1 MLTCS
6 KVNLS
11 LAVTARRPDGYHDL
25 DSLFYPFRDPSD
37 EITLEDAPAASGV
50 TIRCDAPGVP
60 LEPEKNLCGKAVYA
74 YCKAAGMDIPGLI
87 IHLEKHIPVAAGM
100 GGGSA
105 DCATMLRLLQD
116 RFHELSQEQL
126 ENVAFSLGADVPFF
140 LNPRP
145 SHVTGAGEH
154 HTPIGGLPEHLP
166 LLLAAPQF
174 PVSAAWAYQHMDL
187 RRAISTPP
195 QTNELIDALR
205 RRDYE
210 SAAHF
215 MRNDL
220 EHALFIKYPLLVLL
234 RRFLLENGAIRAMVS
249 GSGPTLLALFRD
261 DAAAQAAYAR
271 AAAEFASR
279 DSRDA
284 FVPERQPGTTAVEG
298 LPSAVRF
305 LLPA

>member
-37 EITLEDAPAASGV
+37 VIRLEDAPAGSGV
-50 TIRCDAPGVP
+50 TILRDAPGVP
-60 LEPEKNLCGKAVYA
+60 LEPEKNLCGKAVFA
-74 YCKAAGMDIPGLI
+74 YCKAAGMDVPDLI

-105 DCATMLRLLQD
+105 DCATVLKLLQE
-116 RFHELSQEQL
+116 RFRALSDSQL
-126 ENVAFSLGADVPFF
+126 EDAAFSLGADVPFF

-145 SHVTGAGEH
+145 SYVTGAGEH
-154 HTPIGGLPEHLP
+154 HTPVEGLPEHLP

-174 PVSAAWAYQHMDL
+174 PVSAAWAYRHMDL
-187 RRAISTPP
+187 QRAISTPP

-210 SAAHF
+210 SAARF

-220 EHALFIKYPLLVLL
+220 EHALFDKYPLLVLL
-234 RRFLLENGAIRAMVS
+234 RRFLLEQGALRVMVS

-261 DAAAQAAYAR
+261 DAAAKAAYGR
-271 AAAEFASR
+271 AASEF
-279 DSRDA
+279 D
-284 FVPERQPGTTAVEG
+284 P
-298 LPSAVRF
+298 AVRF
-305 LLPA
+305 LLPT

>member
-11 LAVTARRPDGYHDL
+11 LAVTAKRPDGYHDL

-37 EITLEDAPAASGV
+37 DIQFEDASIGSGIS
-50 TIRCDAPGVP
+50 IRCNTPGVP
-60 LEPEKNLCGKAVYA
+60 LEPEKNLCGKAVCA
-74 YCKAAGMDIPGLI
+74 YCKAAGMDVPGLVI
-87 IHLEKHIPVAAGM
+87 YLEKHIPVAAGM

-105 DCATMLRLLQD
+105 DGATVLRLLQD
-116 RFHELSQEQL
+116 RFHALTQEQL
-126 ENVAFSLGADVPFF
+126 EAAAFSLGADVPFF

-145 SHVTGAGEH
+145 SHITGAGEH
-154 HTPIGGLPEHLP
+154 HTPVDGLPEHLP
-166 LLLAAPQF
+166 ILLAAPQY
-174 PVSAAWAYQHMDL
+174 PVSAAWAYKHTDL
-187 RRAISTPP
+187 VRAISTPP
-195 QTNELIDALR
+195 CTNELIDALR

-210 SAAHF
+210 SAAQF

-234 RRFLLENGAIRAMVS
+234 RKFLLENGALRAMVS

-261 DAAAQAAYAR
+261 DAAAQAARDR
-271 AAAEFASR
+271 ATAEFDRS
-279 DSRDA
+279 
-284 FVPERQPGTTAVEG
+284 
-298 LPSAVRF
+298 VRF

>member
-37 EITLEDAPAASGV
+37 EITLEDTPAASGV

-74 YCKAAGMDIPGLI
+74 YCKAAGMDVPGLL
-87 IHLEKHIPVAAGM
+87 IHLKKNIPVAAGM

-105 DCATMLRLLQD
+105 DCATVLKLLQE
-116 RFHELSQEQL
+116 RFRALSDSQL
-126 ENVAFSLGADVPFF
+126 EDAAFSLGADVPFF

-154 HTPIGGLPEHLP
+154 HTPVDGLPEHLP
-166 LLLAAPQF
+166 ILLAAPQF
-174 PVSAAWAYQHMDL
+174 PVSAAWAYKHTDL

-195 QTNELIDALR
+195 RTNELIDALR
-205 RRDYE
+205 LRDYE
-210 SAAHF
+210 SAAEF

-234 RRFLLENGAIRAMVS
+234 RRSLLENGALRVMVS

-261 DAAAQAAYAR
+261 DAAAKSAFACVTS
-271 AAAEFASR
+271 EF
-279 DSRDA
+279 D
-284 FVPERQPGTTAVEG
+284 PCI
-298 LPSAVRF
+298 RF
-305 LLPA
+305 ILPA

>member
-37 EITLEDAPAASGV
+37 VIRLEDAPAGSGV
-50 TIRCDAPGVP
+50 TILCDAPGVP

-74 YCKAAGMDIPGLI
+74 YCKAAGMDVPALV

-105 DCATMLRLLQD
+105 DCATVLKLLQE
-116 RFHELSQEQL
+116 RFRALSQEQL

-145 SHVTGAGEH
+145 SHITGAGEH
-154 HTPIGGLPEHLP
+154 HTPVEGLPEHLP
-166 LLLAAPQF
+166 LLLAAPQY
-174 PVSAAWAYQHMDL
+174 PVSAAWAYRHMDL
-187 RRAISTPP
+187 QRAISTPLR
-195 QTNELIDALR
+195 TKELIDALR

-210 SAAHF
+210 SAALF

-220 EHALFIKYPLLVLL
+220 EHALFDKFPLLVLL
-234 RRFLLENGAIRAMVS
+234 RRFLLEQGALRVMVS

-261 DAAAQAAYAR
+261 DAAAKAAYGR
-271 AAAEFASR
+271 AASEF
-279 DSRDA
+279 D
-284 FVPERQPGTTAVEG
+284 P
-298 LPSAVRF
+298 AVRF
-305 LLPA
+305 LLPT

>member
-25 DSLFYPFRDPSD
+25 DSLFYPFRNPSD
-37 EITLEDAPAASGV
+37 MIRLEDAPASSGV

-74 YCKAAGMDIPGLI
+74 YCKAAGMDVPGLI

-105 DCATMLRLLQD
+105 DCATVLRLLQE
-116 RFHELSQEQL
+116 RFRALSVSQL
-126 ENVAFSLGADVPFF
+126 EDAAFSLGADVPFF

-145 SHVTGAGEH
+145 SYVTGAGEH
-154 HTPIGGLPEHLP
+154 HTPVEGLPEHLP

-174 PVSAAWAYQHMDL
+174 PVSAAWAYRHMDL
-187 RRAISTPP
+187 QRAISTPP

-210 SAAHF
+210 SAARF

-220 EHALFIKYPLLVLL
+220 EHALFDKFPLLVLL
-234 RRFLLENGAIRAMVS
+234 RRFLLEQGALRVMVS

-261 DAAAQAAYAR
+261 DATAKAAYDR
-271 AAAEFASR
+271 AASEF
-279 DSRDA
+279 D
-284 FVPERQPGTTAVEG
+284 P
-298 LPSAVRF
+298 AVRF

>member
-11 LAVTARRPDGYHDL
+11 LAVTAKRSDGYHDL

-37 EITLEDAPAASGV
+37 EICLEDAPAASGV
-50 TIRCDAPGVP
+50 VIRCDAPGVP

-74 YCKAAGMDIPGLI
+74 YCKAAGMDLPGLV
-87 IHLEKHIPVAAGM
+87 IHLEKSIPVAAGM

-105 DCATMLRLLQD
+105 DGATVLRLLQE
-116 RFHELSQEQL
+116 RFHALSQEQL
-126 ENVAFSLGADVPFF
+126 EAAAFSLGADVPFF

-154 HTPIGGLPEHLP
+154 HTPVDGLPEHLP

-174 PVSAAWAYQHMDL
+174 PVSAAWAYKHMDL
-187 RRAISTPP
+187 ARAISSPP
-195 QTNELIDALR
+195 RTNELIDALR
-205 RRDYE
+205 HGDFE
-210 SAAHF
+210 SAARF

-220 EHALFIKYPLLVLL
+220 EHALFDKFPLLVIL
-234 RRFLLENGAIRAMVS
+234 RDFLLAQDAIRVMVS

-261 DAAAQAAYAR
+261 DAAAQAAHAR
-271 AAAEFASR
+271 AAAEFDQS
-279 DSRDA
+279 
-284 FVPERQPGTTAVEG
+284 
-298 LPSAVRF
+298 VRF

>member
-11 LAVTARRPDGYHDL
+11 LAVTAKRPDGYHDL

-37 EITLEDAPAASGV
+37 EITLEDAPAASGIA
-50 TIRCDAPGVP
+50 IRCDAPGVP
-60 LEPEKNLCGKAVYA
+60 LEPEKNLCGKAVHA
-74 YCKAAGMDIPGLI
+74 YCNAAGMDLPGLV

-105 DCATMLRLLQD
+105 DGATVLRLLQE
-116 RFHELSQEQL
+116 RFRALSQEQL
-126 ENVAFSLGADVPFF
+126 EAAAFSLGADVPFF

-154 HTPIGGLPEHLP
+154 HAPVDGMPERLP

-174 PVSAAWAYQHMDL
+174 PVSAAWAYRHMDFA
-187 RRAISTPP
+187 RAVSEPP
-195 QTNELIDALR
+195 RTDELIDALR

-210 SAAHF
+210 SAARF

-220 EHALFIKYPLLVLL
+220 EHAIFVKFPLLVLL
-234 RRFLLENGAIRAMVS
+234 RDFLLAQGALRVMVS

-261 DAAAQAAYAR
+261 DAAAQSAYAR
-271 AAAEFASR
+271 AASEF
-279 DSRDA
+279 D
-284 FVPERQPGTTAVEG
+284 P
-298 LPSAVRF
+298 AVRF
-305 LLPA
+305 LLPP

>member
-11 LAVTARRPDGYHDL
+11 LAVTAKRPDGYHDL

-37 EITLEDAPAASGV
+37 DIRLEDAPAASGV
-50 TIRCDAPGVP
+50 TIHCEAPGVP

-74 YCKAAGMDIPGLI
+74 YCKAAGMDVPGLV
-87 IHLEKHIPVAAGM
+87 IHLEKRIPVAAGM

-105 DCATMLRLLQD
+105 DGATVLRLLQE
-116 RFHELSQEQL
+116 RFRALSLEQL
-126 ENVAFSLGADVPFF
+126 EAVAFSLGADVPFF

-154 HTPIGGLPEHLP
+154 ITPVDGLPEHLP
-166 LLLAAPQF
+166 ILLAAPQF

-187 RRAISTPP
+187 ARAVAEPP
-195 QTNELIDALR
+195 RTHELIDALR

-210 SAAHF
+210 SAARF

-220 EHALFIKYPLLVLL
+220 EHALFVKFPLLVLI
-234 RRFLLENGAIRAMVS
+234 RTFLLKNGALRAMVS

-271 AAAEFASR
+271 ASSEF
-279 DSRDA
+279 D
-284 FVPERQPGTTAVEG
+284 
-298 LPSAVRF
+298 PSVRF

>member
-11 LAVTARRPDGYHDL
+11 LAVTAKRPDGYHDL

-37 EITLEDAPAASGV
+37 EITLEDAASGV
-50 TIRCDAPGVP
+50 AIRCDAPGVP
-60 LEPEKNLCGKAVYA
+60 LEPEKNLCGKAVFA
-74 YCKAAGMDIPGLI
+74 YCKAAGMDVPGLVI
-87 IHLEKHIPVAAGM
+87 YLEKHIPVAAGM

-105 DCATMLRLLQD
+105 DCAAVLRLLQD
-116 RFHELSQEQL
+116 RFHALSDSQL
-126 ENVAFSLGADVPFF
+126 ETAAFSLGADVPFF

-145 SHVTGAGEH
+145 SYVTGAGEH

-166 LLLAAPQF
+166 ILLAAPQF

-187 RRAISTPP
+187 ARAIAEPP
-195 QTNELIDALR
+195 RTNELIDALR

-210 SAAHF
+210 SAAKG

-220 EHALFIKYPLLVLL
+220 EHALFEKFPLLVLL
-234 RRFLLENGAIRAMVS
+234 RSFLLENGALRVMVS
-249 GSGPTLLALFRD
+249 GSGPTLLALFLD
-261 DAAAQAAYAR
+261 DAAAHAAYAR
-271 AAAEFASR
+271 AASEF
-279 DSRDA
+279 D
-284 FVPERQPGTTAVEG
+284 P
-298 LPSAVRF
+298 AVRF

>member
-11 LAVTARRPDGYHDL
+11 LAVTAKRPDGYHDL

-37 EITLEDAPAASGV
+37 EIILEDAPAASGV
-50 TIRCDAPGVP
+50 TIFCDAPGVP

-74 YCKAAGMDIPGLI
+74 YCKAAGMDVPGLV

-100 GGGSA
+100 GGRSA
-105 DCATMLRLLQD
+105 DGATVLKLLQE
-116 RFHELSQEQL
+116 RFHALTESQL
-126 ENVAFSLGADVPFF
+126 EAAAFSLGADVPFF

-145 SHVTGAGEH
+145 SYVTGAGEH
-154 HTPIGGLPEHLP
+154 RTPVDGIPEHLP

-187 RRAISTPP
+187 ARAVSEPP
-195 QTNELIDALR
+195 HTDELIDALH

-234 RRFLLENGAIRAMVS
+234 RRFLLENGALRAMIS
-249 GSGPTLLALFRD
+249 GSGPTILALFRD

-271 AAAEFASR
+271 AASEF
-279 DSRDA
+279 D
-284 FVPERQPGTTAVEG
+284 P
-298 LPSAVRF
+298 AVRF
-305 LLPA
+305 LLPT

>member
-11 LAVTARRPDGYHDL
+11 LAVTAKRPDGYHDL

-37 EITLEDAPAASGV
+37 EITLEDAPADSGV

-74 YCKAAGMDIPGLI
+74 YCKAAVMDVPGLV

-105 DCATMLRLLQD
+105 DGATVLRLLQE
-116 RFHELSQEQL
+116 RFRALSDSQL
-126 ENVAFSLGADVPFF
+126 EDAAFSLGADVPFF
-140 LNPRP
+140 LNPHP
-145 SHVTGAGEH
+145 SYVTGAGEH
-154 HTPIGGLPEHLP
+154 HTPVEGLPEHLP
-166 LLLAAPQF
+166 LLLAAPQY
-174 PVSAAWAYQHMDL
+174 PVSAAWAYKHTDL
-187 RRAISTPP
+187 QRAISTPP
-195 QTNELIDALR
+195 CTNELIDALR

-210 SAAHF
+210 SAARF

-220 EHALFIKYPLLVLL
+220 EHALFDKYPLLVML
-234 RRFLLENGAIRAMVS
+234 RRFLLENGALRAMIS

-261 DAAAQAAYAR
+261 DAAAQAACAR
-271 AAAEFASR
+271 AAS
-279 DSRDA
+279 A
-284 FVPERQPGTTAVEG
+284 FDPCI
-298 LPSAVRF
+298 RF
-305 LLPA
+305 ILPA

>member
-11 LAVTARRPDGYHDL
+11 LAVTAKRPDGYHDL

-37 EITLEDAPAASGV
+37 EIRLEGAPAGSGV
-50 TIRCDAPGVP
+50 AIRCNAPGVP
-60 LEPEKNLCGKAVYA
+60 LEPEKNLCGKAVFA

-105 DCATMLRLLQD
+105 DCAAVLKLLQE
-116 RFHELSQEQL
+116 RFHALSESRL
-126 ENVAFSLGADVPFF
+126 GDVAFSLGADVPFF

-145 SHVTGAGEH
+145 SHVIGAGEH
-154 HTPIGGLPEHLP
+154 HTPVDGLPERLP

-187 RRAISTPP
+187 ANSVSKPP
-195 QTNELIDALR
+195 RTRELIDALR

-210 SAAHF
+210 SAAQF

-220 EHALFIKYPLLVLL
+220 EHALFDKYPLLVLL
-234 RRFLLENGAIRAMVS
+234 RRFMLENGALRAMIS

-261 DAAAQAAYAR
+261 DAAAQAAHAR
-271 AAAEFASR
+271 AATEL
-279 DSRDA
+279 D
-284 FVPERQPGTTAVEG
+284 P
-298 LPSAVRF
+298 AVRF
-305 LLPA
+305 ILPA

>member
-11 LAVTARRPDGYHDL
+11 LAVTAKRPDGYHAL

-37 EITLEDAPAASGV
+37 EITIEDAPAASGV

-60 LEPEKNLCGKAVYA
+60 LEPEKNLCGKAVCA
-74 YCKAAGMDIPGLI
+74 YCKAAGMDAPGLVI
-87 IHLEKHIPVAAGM
+87 YLEKHIPVAAGM

-105 DCATMLRLLQD
+105 DGATVLKLLQE
-116 RFHELSQEQL
+116 RFRALSESQL
-126 ENVAFSLGADVPFF
+126 ENAAFSLGADVPFF
-140 LNPRP
+140 LTPRP

-154 HTPIGGLPEHLP
+154 HTPVEGLPEHLP

-187 RRAISTPP
+187 QRAISTPP
-195 QTNELIDALR
+195 CTNELIDALR

-210 SAAHF
+210 SAAQF

-220 EHALFIKYPLLVLL
+220 EHALFIKYSLLGLL
-234 RRFLLENGAIRAMVS
+234 RTFLLENGALRVMVS
-249 GSGPTLLALFRD
+249 GSGPTILALFRD
-261 DAAAQAAYAR
+261 DAAAQATHAR
-271 AAAEFASR
+271 AASEF
-279 DSRDA
+279 D
-284 FVPERQPGTTAVEG
+284 P
-298 LPSAVRF
+298 AVRF
-305 LLPA
+305 ILPA

>member
-11 LAVTARRPDGYHDL
+11 LAVTAKRPDGYHDL

-37 EITLEDAPAASGV
+37 EITLEDAPAASGIA
-50 TIRCDAPGVP
+50 IRCDAPGVP
-60 LEPEKNLCGKAVYA
+60 LEPEKNLCGKAVFA
-74 YCKAAGMDIPGLI
+74 YCNAAGMDVPGLV

-105 DCATMLRLLQD
+105 DGATVLRLLQE
-116 RFHELSQEQL
+116 RFHALPQEQL
-126 ENVAFSLGADVPFF
+126 EAAAFSLGADVPFF

-154 HTPIGGLPEHLP
+154 HTPVDGLPERLP

-174 PVSAAWAYQHMDL
+174 PVSAAWAYKHMDL
-187 RRAISTPP
+187 ARAISTPP
-195 QTNELIDALR
+195 RTDELIDALR
-205 RRDYE
+205 SRDFE
-210 SAAHF
+210 SAAQF

-220 EHALFIKYPLLVLL
+220 EHALFDKFPLLVLL
-234 RRFLLENGAIRAMVS
+234 RHFLLEQGALRVMVS

-261 DAAAQAAYAR
+261 DAAAHTAYAR
-271 AAAEFASR
+271 AASEF
-279 DSRDA
+279 D
-284 FVPERQPGTTAVEG
+284 
-298 LPSAVRF
+298 PSIRF

>member
-11 LAVTARRPDGYHDL
+11 LAVTAKRPDGYHDL

-37 EITLEDAPAASGV
+37 EITLEDASAASGV
-50 TIRCDAPGVP
+50 AIRCDAPGVP
-60 LEPEKNLCGKAVYA
+60 LEPEKNLCGKAVFA
-74 YCKAAGMDIPGLI
+74 YCNAAGMDVPGLV

-105 DCATMLRLLQD
+105 DGATVLRLLQE
-116 RFHELSQEQL
+116 RFHALPQEQL
-126 ENVAFSLGADVPFF
+126 ESVAFSLGADVPFF

-145 SHVTGAGEH
+145 SHVTGAGER
-154 HTPIGGLPEHLP
+154 HTPVDGLPERLP

-174 PVSAAWAYQHMDL
+174 PVSAAWAYKHTDL
-187 RRAISTPP
+187 ARAISTPP
-195 QTNELIDALR
+195 RTNELIDALR

-210 SAAHF
+210 SAAQL

-220 EHALFIKYPLLVLL
+220 EHALFVKFPLLVLI
-234 RRFLLENGAIRAMVS
+234 RKFLLENSALRVMVS

-261 DAAAQAAYAR
+261 DAAAHTAYAR
-271 AAAEFASR
+271 AASEF
-279 DSRDA
+279 D
-284 FVPERQPGTTAVEG
+284 
-298 LPSAVRF
+298 PSVRF
-305 LLPA
+305 ILPA